1 MRNIKLEIAY
11 LGTNYRGM
19 QSQPGGGTI
28 QDVLEEFL
36 SQVCGEKV
44 RISASG
50 RTDAGVHALCQVIS
64 FKTNGIIPCQNIL
77 RVAGSLLPAD
87 IAVLSA
93 IEMPERF
100 HARFSA
106 KSKEYIYKI
115 SILPGP
121 NPFLYDR
128 CWMLGKKL
136 NLAKMNEAAKLLIG
150 EKDFAA
156 FCSTGSDSIS
166 TIRRVDRAEFSQDGD
181 MVIFDILANGFLYH
195 MVRNLVWSLVQ
206 VGLGKR
212 TVTDFQKELNSPRNA
227 FLSSPAPAGGLY
239 LKRVNYE

>member
-19 QSQPGGGTI
+19 QSQPCGSTI

-36 SQVCGEKV
+36 TQVCGEKV

-50 RTDAGVHALCQVIS
+50 RTDAGVHALGQVIS
-64 FKTNGIIPCQNIL
+64 FKTNGNIPCPNIL
-77 RVAGSLLPAD
+77 RVAESLLPAD

-93 IEMPERF
+93 KEMPEEF

-115 SILPGP
+115 NTLSGP

-128 CWMLGKKL
+128 CWLLGEKL

-150 EKDFAA
+150 EKDFVA

-166 TIRRVDRAEFSQDGD
+166 TIRRVYKAEFSQDGD

-212 TVTDFQKELNSPRNA
+212 TVAEFQKELNSPRNA

>member
-19 QSQPGGGTI
+19 QSQPCGGTI

-36 SQVCGEKV
+36 AQVCGEKV

-64 FKTNGIIPCQNIL
+64 FKTNGIIPCPNIL
-77 RVAGSLLPAD
+77 RAATSLLPKD
-87 IAVLSA
+87 IAVLNA
-93 IEMPERF
+93 EEMPEDF

-115 SILPGP
+115 SALPGP

-128 CWMLGKKL
+128 CWLLGEKL
-136 NLAKMNEAAKLLIG
+136 DLAKMNDAAKLLIG

-156 FCSTGSDSIS
+156 FCSSGSDN
-166 TIRRVDRAEFSQDGD
+166 TTTVRRVDGAEFVQKGD
-181 MVIFDILANGFLYH
+181 MIEFQILANGFLYH

-206 VGLGKR
+206 VGLNKR
-212 TVTDFQKELNSPRNA
+212 SVAEFQNQLNSPRNA
-227 FLSSPAPAGGLY
+227 FESSPAPAGGLY
-239 LKRVNYE
+239 LYNVNYE